1 MTDLIKISKESIN
14 GVLVNTVNARELHK
28 ALELKRDFNAWMKD
42 TKEILE
48 SYEEGIDYIRT
59 TLDRDNAVVVVK
71 QSLNLKGKQCEYIMT
86 FDMCKHVSMMSKS
99 KKGKEV
105 RNHFIQLEKESNKVL
120 TLPEQIQLIA
130 QGYEAQN
137 TRLQI
142 VEHKIDNEILLTSAQ
157 KHHFRNTVNKKIY
170 ELKNKHSLTDDFPSK
185 GYARVYKKIKAH
197 FVVSSY
203 MEIPKV
209 RFDEAVQ
216 MVQKIEME
224 DLV

>member
-86 FDMCKHVSMMSKS
+86 FDMCKHISMMSKS

-157 KHHFRNTVNKKIY
+157 KHNLKSTVSRKVY
-170 ELKNKHSLTDDFPSK
+170 DLKSKHSFSDDFIKK
-185 GYARVYKKIKAH
+185 GFMRVWKKLKTH

-224 DLV
+224 DLI

>member
-1 MTDLIKISKESIN
+1 MFRKYKMTDLIKISKESIS
-14 GVLVNTVNARELHK
+14 GEVVNSANAREIHK
-28 ALELKRDFNAWMKD
+28 FLEVKTRFNDWIKRAIEKYGF
-42 TKEILE
+42 
-48 SYEEGIDYIRT
+48 EENIDYSKMSNVNTTDYIV
-59 TLDRDNAVVVVK
+59 TLDMAKELSMLEN
-71 QSLNLKGKQCEYIMT
+71 NPKGKQTRKY
-86 FDMCKHVSMMSKS
+86 
-99 KKGKEV
+99 
-105 RNHFIQLEKESNKVL
+105 FIKIEKESNKVL

-157 KHHFRNTVNKKIY
+157 KHNLKSTVNKKIY
-170 ELKNKHSLTDDFPSK
+170 GLKEKHSFSDDFIRK
-185 GYARVYKKIKAH
+185 GYSKIWKKVKAH

-224 DLV
+224 DLI